1 MQVSSLYTV
10 ICANDVT
17 TAAQFYID
25 NFAFETVFASDWYV
39 SLRLPGDT
47 PYELAVLDPNH
58 PSMPAAY
65 RATTSGILL
74 SFEVD
79 DADAVYASLVQERG
93 LTPVHDI
100 RSEEWG
106 QRHFIVAD
114 PNGVLIDVITSIP
127 PSEAFLAAYSQAE

>member
-1 MQVSSLYTV
+1 MQVSSLYPV
-10 ICANDVT
+10 ICANDVAT
-17 TAAQFYID
+17 VASFYTD
-25 NFAFETVFASDWYV
+25 HFGFETVFASDWYV

-65 RATTSGILL
+65 RATAKGILL
-74 SFEVD
+74 SFEVAD
-79 DADAVYASLVQERG
+79 VDAVYARLVQERG

-114 PNGVLIDVITSIP
+114 PNGVLIDIITSIP
-127 PSEAFLAAYSQAE
+127 PSEAFLAAYTQTG